1 VKRLF
6 LLLLIPALFG
16 CATTSKNSGETTVRE
31 FDLTTTPKEYDR
43 APYRVCPPIFP
54 GFGTYCTP

>member
-16 CATTSKNSGETTVRE
+16 CATTSKNSGETVRE
-31 FDLTTTPKEYDR
+31 FDLTTTPKDYDR
-43 APYRVCPPIFP
+43 PPYRVCPPVFP
-54 GFGTYCTP
+54 GFGTYCIP